1 LVALLKHLRGLREA
15 IVSHSIIS
23 IKKEVLSLSERPE
36 VGMESPGSEA
46 TGGSELARGRLVDL
60 SLPSAL
66 RRLGLPVLIEQLLA
80 LLVGFVDTYLTGHFL
95 SDGHL
100 AAAGMAAYL
109 LWGVSSL
116 FATLS
121 IGATARM
128 AQLIGAQ
135 QWDDARRTTQQVLG
149 VALLA
154 GVGIALLGAIYLE
167 PLVRLLGLQGVASVA
182 AQQYIAMM
190 LWVLPA
196 MAILQVGNA
205 LLRGAGDTSTGLWI
219 YSGVN
224 LINASVSYLL
234 VAGVPGFPNL
244 GWHGVVLGT
253 AIGYLLGGLVI
264 AGLLIQ
270 GWRGLRWNPLAVDRD
285 GRPIRDVLAIGIPGG
300 IDMMLTVGCQLWFV
314 ALINRLGTLASASH
328 GLAIRIEAIAYLPC
342 QAFSIATM
350 TLVGQLLGAGQ
361 IDRAQRTTWRIL
373 LGAMAMMVLVSLI
386 FLLFS
391 DPLAG
396 SLVGPGHPQ
405 TKQISAGLLRT
416 VAWGLPCLAVIQVL
430 AAAMRGAGKTKIP
443 LWISLFSFLIVRIPL
458 TYLIATDAAGPF
470 VGPAWLHPLQGQ
482 GVQGAWYAMLADLTV
497 RATLFAIAFRMLTLR
512 QADRPSSVS
521 SGH

>member
-1 LVALLKHLRGLREA
+1 IKP
-15 IVSHSIIS
+15 ISS
-23 IKKEVLSLSERPE
+23 IKKEGRSLSDRPK
-36 VGMESPGSEA
+36 VGMESPGPEPA
-46 TGGSELARGRLVDL
+46 GGAELSRGRLVDL

-149 VALLA
+149 VALLS
-154 GVGIALLGAIYLE
+154 GVGIALFGAIYLE
-167 PLVRLLGLQGVASVA
+167 PLVRLLGLQGVASIA
-182 AQQYIAMM
+182 AKQYIAMM

-224 LINASVSYLL
+224 LINASLSYLL

-253 AIGYLLGGLVI
+253 AIGYLLGGLAI
-264 AGLLIQ
+264 AGLLIK
-270 GWRGLRWNPLAVDRD
+270 GWRGLRWNPLAVDQD
-285 GRPIRDVLAIGIPGG
+285 GSPIRKVLAIGIPGG

-373 LGAMAMMVLVSLI
+373 VGAMAMMAFVSLM

-396 SLVGPGHPQ
+396 ALVGPGHPQ
-405 TKQISAGLLRT
+405 TQQISAGLLRT
-416 VAWGLPCLAVIQVL
+416 VAWGLPWLAVIQVL
-430 AAAMRGAGKTKIP
+430 SAAMRGAGKTKIP

-458 TYLIATDAAGPF
+458 TYLIATDATGPF
-470 VGPAWLHPLQGQ
+470 VGPAWLHPFQGQ

-497 RATLFAIAFRMLTLR
+497 RAILFAIAFRLITLH
-512 QADRPSSVS
+512 QADPPSPLPSD
-521 SGH
+521 H